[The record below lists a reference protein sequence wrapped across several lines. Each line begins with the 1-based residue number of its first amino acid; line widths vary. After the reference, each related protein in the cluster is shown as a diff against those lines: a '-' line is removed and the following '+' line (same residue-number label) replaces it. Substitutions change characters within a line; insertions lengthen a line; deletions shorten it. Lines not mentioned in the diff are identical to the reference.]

1 MHPRIQSVRRTSASL
16 DSMTDL
22 KGKVALVTGG
32 ARGLGAEICRVLNE
46 AGATVVIA
54 DVREDLANSLQGE
67 LNGNGCAASVMICD
81 VSDPAAIDAAIGQ
94 VLEQHGHVD
103 ILVNNAAIDN
113 TVSVEEMSTDEWDR
127 ILNVNLHAPF
137 YLSKRLFTEMKN
149 NGGGAIVNIASTAS
163 RRAWENASAYH
174 ASKWGLLG
182 FSHALH
188 TEGRKVGIKVTAVI
202 SGGMRTPF
210 LLDRFPEIPL
220 DVLQDPRNVAEA
232 VKFALMQPA
241 ETVIPEIMV
250 VPMKETSFP

>member
-1 MHPRIQSVRRTSASL
+1 MAEL
-16 DSMTDL
+16 NE
-22 KGKVALVTGG
+22 KVALVTGG
-32 ARGLGAEICRVLNE
+32 ARGLGAEICRVLSE
-46 AGATVVIA
+46 AGAKVVIA
-54 DVREDLANSLQGE
+54 DVRQDLAEHLRSE
-67 LNGNGCAASVMICD
+67 LNGAGAATIIFD
-81 VSDPAAIDAAIGQ
+81 VSDPNQ
-94 VLEQHGHVD
+94 VDRSINDLINEHGRID

-113 TVSVEEMSTDEWDR
+113 TVSVEEISVEEWDR

-137 YLSKRLFTEMKN
+137 YLSKRVFPVMRE

-232 VKFALMQPA
+232 VKFVLTQPA

-250 VPMKETSFP
+250 LPMKETSFP